1 MLFFPHIHASTSV
14 FFINPPPPESFFNVY
29 FQQIFCLFP
38 LDFAYVFL
46 LIQTGS
52 GDEDKML

>member
-14 FFINPPPPESFFNVY
+14 FFINPPESFFNIY